1 MHVHVNSIEEHIH
14 PTPPHPPGPQEL
26 RIQLC
31 SLQETRWPQVHE
43 DSDLME
49 LRFLPVGTLGS
60 WLVLLGHTVTMK
72 EPHGICLVE
81 LPVSAVRV
89 GAP

>member
-1 MHVHVNSIEEHIH
+1 M
-14 PTPPHPPGPQEL
+14 
-26 RIQLC
+26 
-31 SLQETRWPQVHE
+31 HE
-43 DSDLME
+43 DSDVIE
-49 LRFLPVGTLGS
+49 LRFLPVGTLGGR
-60 WLVLLGHTVTMK
+60 LVLLGHTVTMK

>member
-1 MHVHVNSIEEHIH
+1 MDENSD
-14 PTPPHPPGPQEL
+14 
-26 RIQLC
+26 
-31 SLQETRWPQVHE
+31 V
-43 DSDLME
+43 ME
-49 LRFLPVGTLGS
+49 LRFLPVGTLGG

-81 LPVSAVRV
+81 LSVSAV